1 MIGGFLQCKNF
12 EQMSC
17 DEATPKEARLSIPIR
32 LSANGFRKEK
42 KNQFKIKTIALCVL
56 IHRTFFLDYPEF
68 FCTLLNSYIS
78 LTL

>member
-42 KNQFKIKTIALCVL
+42 KKSIQNKDHSPLRADTP
-56 IHRTFFLDYPEF
+56 HFLSG
-68 FCTLLNSYIS
+68 LS
-78 LTL
+78 